1 MTKLK
6 LKLWATASAAIVAGG
21 LAACSPAGEGGG
33 EAAGGATS
41 AAPAESGEA
50 GESAAGEAGGEHGEA
65 GVAEAYGGLEGP
77 ARTALRIQHLKGF
90 VLIAQRVAEG
100 GKAPEAGAL
109 VGQGVL
115 EVYDPARDQFGGF
128 DAAPLRAAEAAGGD
142 GRPAAEVARA
152 LAQGAAALDA
162 ARPAGVNQADIAARM
177 VDLSA
182 GLYSHVIQ
190 TDFVDPI
197 EYQHSLGAALSA
209 KDALTHGRTALR
221 QRNARAYDEA
231 VREIDRFIA
240 LWPAT
245 DAPETATPYRDVLA
259 QSSRVRLAL
268 APLL

>member
-1 MTKLK
+1 MTGLK
-6 LKLWATASAAIVAGG
+6 LKLWATASAVVVAGG
-21 LAACSPAGEGGG
+21 LAACTPAEQPAT
-33 EAAGGATS
+33 EA
-41 AAPAESGEA
+41 AAPAAASGEA
-50 GESAAGEAGGEHGEA
+50 GESAAGESGGEHGEA
-65 GVAEAYGGLEGP
+65 GVAEAYAGLEGP
-77 ARTALRIQHLKGF
+77 ARTALRIQQLKGF
-90 VLIAQRVAEG
+90 VLIAQRVAAS

-142 GRPAAEVARA
+142 NRPAADVTRA
-152 LAQGAAALDA
+152 LTQGAAALDA

-190 TDFVDPI
+190 ADFNDPI

-209 KDALTHGRTALR
+209 KDALTHGRAALR
-221 QRNARAYDEA
+221 QRNAQAYDA
-231 VREIDRFIA
+231 ALTEIDAFIA

-245 DAPETATPYRDVLA
+245 DVPEAPTPYRNVLA

-268 APLL
+268 APLLQ

>member
-1 MTKLK
+1 MTRMK
-6 LKLWATASAAIVAGG
+6 LKLWATASAVIVAGG
-21 LAACSPAGEGGG
+21 LAACSPGGEGGG

-41 AAPAESGEA
+41 AAVGEGGEA
-50 GESAAGEAGGEHGEA
+50 GESATGEGGGEHGEA
-65 GVAEAYGGLEGP
+65 GVAEAYSGLEGP
-77 ARTALRIQHLKGF
+77 ARTALRLQHLKGF
-90 VLIAQRVAEG
+90 ALIAQRVAQA
-100 GKAPEAGAL
+100 GKGPEAGAL

-128 DAAPLRAAEAAGGD
+128 DAAPLRAAEAAGSNS
-142 GRPAAEVARA
+142 AAEVTRA
-152 LAQGAAALDA
+152 LAQGVAALDA

-190 TDFVDPI
+190 ADFNDPI
-197 EYQHSLGAALSA
+197 EYQHALGAALSA

-221 QRNARAYDEA
+221 QRNAQAYDEGM
-231 VREIDRFIA
+231 RELDRFIA

-245 DAPETATPYRDVLA
+245 DVPDAPTPYRDVLA